1 MRASTKEGMLATPIV
16 TMSLPVNIFITALV
30 TLGFP
35 LSKPAIGSLTSLP
48 FACNFLQVFYSPFLA
63 RLPLKAT
70 AIVLAALHTICWAWL
85 GWKLPS
91 LPLDDPAAVGGV
103 LLPWFFV
110 SSLFNASL
118 AVAWNS
124 WMHDLVPSR
133 LRGRY
138 FGQRN
143 RYCQG
148 ATLAFVLLTGA
159 LLARFDY
166 SMRIFQ
172 AIIGVS
178 CLCRVAS
185 LYYFFRMPGVR
196 PSARPAV
203 VAQRPLAEQVRV
215 VAGARSLL
223 LFVGFGAI
231 WSFAAN
237 CFGPFYHVFMFE
249 ELGLSGTQVGI
260 LATLSALGGVL
271 SLPVWGQLLD
281 RYGNKAV
288 MAFALGLWQLQN
300 FLWCILTPQN
310 SAMLYG
316 MWLFG
321 GSFSAG
327 FILGQFTIVLK
338 LIPPEAKNLALG
350 LNLACISAVAA
361 ISPIAGGEILAWG
374 LAQGY
379 GTLKVYH
386 LAFIVQ
392 PVAGLAGCLVLL
404 RIKEPAASG
413 LTTVVGAMRNMRT
426 LSGVMG
432 LTFFVNY
439 LFVKPSPRDSRRK
452 TK

>member
-1 MRASTKEGMLATPIV
+1 MRASTREGMLATPIV
-16 TMSLPVNIFITALV
+16 TMSLPVNIFITAMV
-30 TLGFP
+30 TKGFQ

-48 FACNFLQVFYSPFLA
+48 FVCNFLQVFYSPFVA
-63 RLPLKAT
+63 RLSVKPT
-70 AIVLAALHTICWAWL
+70 AIALAAAHTACWAWL
-85 GWKLPS
+85 GWKLSS
-91 LPLDDPAAVGGV
+91 LPLHDPVAVSRL

-118 AVAWNS
+118 AVAWNG

-138 FGQRN
+138 FSQRN

-148 ATLAFVLLTGA
+148 ATLAFVLLTGT

-166 SMRIFQ
+166 SVRIFQ
-172 AIIGVS
+172 IIIGVS
-178 CLCRVAS
+178 CLCRVVS
-185 LYYFFRMPGVR
+185 LYYFSRMPGVR

-203 VAQRPLAEQVRV
+203 VAQRPLGEQIRIVSR
-215 VAGARSLL
+215 ARSLL
-223 LFVGFGAI
+223 LFIAFGAI

-237 CFGPFYHVFMFE
+237 SFGPFYHVFMFE
-249 ELGLSGTQVGI
+249 ELGLSGTQVGM

-288 MAFALGLWQLQN
+288 MAVALGAWQVQN
-300 FLWCILTPQN
+300 LLWCMITPRN
-310 SAMLYG
+310 SSLLYG
-316 MWLFG
+316 MWLYG
-321 GSFSAG
+321 GCVSAG

-361 ISPIAGGEILAWG
+361 VSPIIGGEILQWG
-374 LAQGY
+374 LDQGY
-379 GTLKVYH
+379 ASLTVYH
-386 LAFIVQ
+386 AVFVVQ
-392 PVAGLAGCLVLL
+392 PVAALIGCLLL
-404 RIKEPAASG
+404 IRLREPAASE
-413 LTTVVGAMRNMRT
+413 LSTVVGAMRNLRT

-432 LTFFVNY
+432 LSFFVNY
-439 LFVKPSPRDSRRK
+439 LFVKPPVRKSRRRSK
-452 TK
+452 